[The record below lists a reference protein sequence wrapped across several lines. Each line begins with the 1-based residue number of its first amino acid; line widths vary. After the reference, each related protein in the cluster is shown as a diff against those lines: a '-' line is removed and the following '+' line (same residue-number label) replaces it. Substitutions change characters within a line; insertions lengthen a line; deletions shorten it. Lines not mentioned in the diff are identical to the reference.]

1 MDSLEQFPEILGFFS
16 YSRHDNE
23 ASRGSLSNLHDA
35 IQRDLSG
42 KLGRTERNFRVWRD
56 QEAIAPGKVWEAEIN
71 QAIGRSVF
79 FIPIVTPLAVRS
91 PQCQSELSSFV
102 ERESKLGRDDLIFP
116 IHYITVP
123 ELLDEAQWR
132 NHPFLSIVRKRQY
145 VDLREFQ
152 YEDVVTST
160 AYRKKIGGFC
170 EKIAETLRQRR
181 ILSENLRQPE
191 AEATR
196 SAGRLRQEAQASQRA
211 RVQSA
216 RPSPPDATI
225 AQNLGLLADLRGLWK
240 GTGFNLVARPARENN
255 ANLYLQLNQTLE
267 SLKVN
272 PIGSPTPN
280 RGFEMDDIELFG
292 LTYLQE
298 TSDVVTGGT
307 LHIEPGLW
315 MRQPAKIAPEESPPA
330 GDDIVFRAGSIP
342 QGNTILVKGT
352 ARKFNG
358 PPTLPTA
365 SAPYN
370 GSLFPS
376 FNSTPFP
383 VNGPIFAPG
392 TAGCDLPARP
402 TAPSRGFTQY
412 ALNNP
417 PSAANPRTPFGNVPE
432 IPLPTEINGVLMQDV
447 VTDPI
452 ILLQEVV
459 AQQQVDGYT
468 FQGVALN
475 IASRTS
481 ITFGT
486 ERNQTTPT
494 VRVMVPCG
502 GGRIENIPFLV
513 SNAELVLMYAT
524 FWITTVSHSELG
536 ESFLQLQYAQMV
548 LLNFPVLHA
557 QDPKPVFSWPHVTV
571 GTLTRVR

>member
-1 MDSLEQFPEILGFFS
+1 MDLLEQLPEIIGFFS

-56 QEAIAPGKVWEAEIN
+56 QEAIAPGKVWDAEIS

-102 ERESKLGRDDLIFP
+102 EREGKLGRDDLIFP

-123 ELLDEAQWR
+123 ELLDDARWR
-132 NHPFLSIVRKRQY
+132 SHPFLSIVHKRQF

-160 AYRKKIGGFC
+160 TYRKKIGGFC
-170 EKIAETLRQRR
+170 EKIAETLRERR
-181 ILSENLRQPE
+181 ISSGNLRQPK

-196 SAGRLRQEAQASQRA
+196 NAGRLRQEAQANQPA
-211 RVQSA
+211 RIQSA
-216 RPSPPDATI
+216 PRPPPEPTVI
-225 AQNLGLLADLRGLWK
+225 ANLGLLADLRGLWK
-240 GTGFNLVARPARENN
+240 GTGFNLVARPARESN

-267 SLKVN
+267 TLRVN
-272 PIGSPTPN
+272 SIGSGTPN

-298 TSDVVTGGT
+298 TSDAMTGGN

-315 MRQPAKIAPEESPPA
+315 MRQPATIAPAEMSPA
-330 GDDIVFRAGSIP
+330 RDDIVFRAASIP

-352 ARKFNG
+352 AGKFDG
-358 PPTLPTA
+358 PPTLPTS

-370 GSLFPS
+370 GSYFPS
-376 FNSTPFP
+376 FNTTPFP
-383 VNGPIFAPG
+383 VGGPIFAPG
-392 TAGCDLPARP
+392 TAGYDLPARP
-402 TAPSRGFTQY
+402 PVPAHGFTQY

-417 PSAANPRTPFGNVPE
+417 PSAANPRTPFGNVPA
-432 IPLPTEINGVLMQDV
+432 IPLPAEINGVLMQHV

-452 ILLQEVV
+452 YLLQEVV

-475 IASRTS
+475 ITS
-481 ITFGT
+481 KTPITFGT
-486 ERNQTTPT
+486 TPNQTTPT
-494 VRVMVPCG
+494 VSVAVPCG
-502 GGRIENIPFLV
+502 GGGIENIPFLV

-524 FWITTVSHSELG
+524 FWITTVRHSKRLE

-548 LLNFPVLHA
+548 LLNFPVLVSIPR
-557 QDPKPVFSWPHVTV
+557 QSR
-571 GTLTRVR
+571 GL